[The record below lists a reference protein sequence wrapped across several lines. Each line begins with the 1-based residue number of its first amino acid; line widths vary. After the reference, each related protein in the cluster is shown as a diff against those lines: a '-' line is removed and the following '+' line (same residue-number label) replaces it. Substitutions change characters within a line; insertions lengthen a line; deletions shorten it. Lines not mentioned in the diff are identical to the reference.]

1 MAKKKKFIILPRNE
15 RIFMQGLTTGRGHR
29 RFKKP
34 GAMWITDE
42 GEAREI
48 DYEYGMKGKKQVAV
62 TTDQQYEWSANNEGG
77 DGRRMDNTHHYT
89 FSGVDMTGIRTTRDN
104 GYVWVR
110 RGVKQ
115 VRVKRDLAIS
125 EGWEIV
131 SPKPERVR
139 AEVNH
144 ATDPQ

>member
-48 DYEYGMKGKKQVAV
+48 DY
-62 TTDQQYEWSANNEGG
+62 
-77 DGRRMDNTHHYT
+77 RRMDNTHHYT